1 MHNTDTTIQTDSFT
15 PAESLTIDCFHCGLP
30 VPNDLDLSV
39 VIFSNPQ
46 PMCCLG
52 CQAVAQTIVNA
63 GLEDFYQFRTENSS
77 QGLEIIPD
85 FLREL
90 EIYNDPEIQKQFVSG
105 SENSREAA
113 LILEGINC
121 PACIWVNEQ
130 NLQSLPGVIE
140 VNVNYASR
148 RAQVRWDNNQ
158 IHLSDILHAI
168 HRIGYAAHPFDPD
181 KQQNLLEQERKTLL
195 RRLGVAGIFGM
206 QVMMLSLSIYTGDLT
221 GSDME

>member
-1 MHNTDTTIQTDSFT
+1 MQNTDTTIQSDSFSQG
-15 PAESLTIDCFHCGLP
+15 ESHTIDCFHCGLP
-30 VPNDLDLSV
+30 VPNDVDLSV
-39 VIFSNPQ
+39 SVFSRPQ
-46 PMCCLG
+46 PMCCVG
-52 CQAVAQTIVNA
+52 CQAVAQTIIDA
-63 GLEDFYQFRTENSS
+63 GLEDFYQFRTESSS

-105 SENSREAA
+105 SESSREAA

-121 PACIWVNEQ
+121 PACIWVNER

-158 IHLSDILHAI
+158 IHLSYI
-168 HRIGYAAHPFDPD
+168 
-181 KQQNLLEQERKTLL
+181 
-195 RRLGVAGIFGM
+195 
-206 QVMMLSLSIYTGDLT
+206 
-221 GSDME
+221 